1 MILIMLMII
10 ATGIPFT
17 GDSGLKAQMTHS
29 EPIDFFNLFI
39 TENIKDHIYLEST
52 KYANQYLEDKAQYLE
67 EHKFACANDLKKRP
81 MERREVN
88 VLLAIFLTMG
98 ILGYPSIRYSLI
110 FTKNTR
116 HWDYIRSYWSTKW
129 PFHNGIL
136 SSLMSG
142 RRFELLLRYIH
153 LSDSRKQPPRGD
165 PDYDKLYKIRP
176 FLDAVVSQ
184 FKSVYS
190 PKQNVSIDESIIGFK
205 GRLSFVQYMPK
216 KPTKW
221 GIKSWV
227 LAESDSGYVWN
238 MKVYTGIIII
248 FTYIYHYYD
257 RKRQ

>member
-1 MILIMLMII
+1 
-10 ATGIPFT
+10 
-17 GDSGLKAQMTHS
+17 
-29 EPIDFFNLFI
+29 
-39 TENIKDHIYLEST
+39 
-52 KYANQYLEDKAQYLE
+52 
-67 EHKFACANDLKKRP
+67 
-81 MERREVN
+81 
-88 VLLAIFLTMG
+88 
-98 ILGYPSIRYSLI
+98 
-110 FTKNTR
+110 
-116 HWDYIRSYWSTKW
+116 
-129 PFHNGIL
+129 
-136 SSLMSG
+136 MSG

-153 LSDSRKQPPRGD
+153 LNDSRKQPPRGD

-190 PKQNVSIDESIIGFK
+190 PKQSVSIDESIIGFK
-205 GRLSFVQYMPK
+205 DRLSFVQYMPK

-238 MKVYTGIIII
+238 MKVYTGIVII